1 MKSRRNTRTLLR
13 IIVHLGAWLPL
24 VVLVYDYFSGR
35 LSVNPILDLEQRTGR
50 TALTLLILSLSC
62 TPLHSLFGWREIL
75 RYRRTLG
82 LYAFMVAAIHLSIFV
97 LLDYGA
103 NFGLI
108 LADVW
113 KRPFII
119 VGAITFLI
127 LLSLAAT
134 SFDVAKVWLGK
145 NWKLLHRLVFM
156 AAGLDILHYAWA
168 LKGDIFHLQGD
179 IIRPLIYA
187 LVLLVLLLLRLRP
200 IRRFIQSHHLR
211 F

>member
-1 MKSRRNTRTLLR
+1 MKSRRNSRTLLR
-13 IIVHLGAWLPL
+13 VIVHLGALLPL
-24 VVLVYDYFSGR
+24 VWLVYDYFSGR

-62 TPLHSLFGWREIL
+62 MPLHSLFGWREIL
-75 RYRRTLG
+75 RHRRTLG
-82 LYAFMVAAIHLSIFV
+82 LYAFMYAAIHLSIFV
-97 LLDYGA
+97 FLDYGA

-119 VGAITFLI
+119 IGAITFLV
-127 LLSLAAT
+127 LLSLAIT
-134 SFDVAKVWLGK
+134 SFDVTKVWLGK
-145 NWKLLHRLVFM
+145 NWKRLHRLVFL

-168 LKGDIFHLQGD
+168 RKGDIFHLQGD

-187 LVLLVLLLLRLRP
+187 LILLVLLLLRFRP
-200 IRRFIQSHHLR
+200 IRKFIQSHHLQ

>member
-13 IIVHLGAWLPL
+13 VIVHLGALLPL
-24 VVLVYDYFSGR
+24 VLLIYDYFSGR

-50 TALTLLILSLSC
+50 TALTLLVLSLSC

-75 RYRRTLG
+75 RHRRTLG
-82 LYAFMVAAIHLSIFV
+82 LYAFMYAAIHVSIFV
-97 LLDYGA
+97 FLDYGS

-119 VGAITFLI
+119 IGAITFLI
-127 LLSLAAT
+127 LLSMAIT
-134 SFDVAKVWLGK
+134 SFDITKVWLGK
-145 NWKLLHRLVFM
+145 NWKHLHRLVFL

-168 LKGDIFHLQGD
+168 RKGDIFHLQGD

-187 LVLLVLLLLRLRP
+187 LILLVLLLLRFRP
-200 IRRFIQSHHLR
+200 IRKFIQSHHLQ

>member
-1 MKSRRNTRTLLR
+1 MKSRRNSRTLLR
-13 IIVHLGAWLPL
+13 VIVHLGALLPL
-24 VVLVYDYFSGR
+24 VWLVYDYFSGR

-75 RYRRTLG
+75 RHRRTLG
-82 LYAFMVAAIHLSIFV
+82 LYAFMYAAIHLSIFV
-97 LLDYGA
+97 FLDYGA

-119 VGAITFLI
+119 IGAITFLV
-127 LLSLAAT
+127 LLSLAIT
-134 SFDVAKVWLGK
+134 SFDVTKVWLGK
-145 NWKLLHRLVFM
+145 NWKRLHRLVFL

-168 LKGDIFHLQGD
+168 RKGDIFHLQGD

-187 LVLLVLLLLRLRP
+187 LILLVLLLLRFRP
-200 IRRFIQSHHLR
+200 IRKFIQSHHLQ

>member
-13 IIVHLGAWLPL
+13 VIVHLGALLPL
-24 VVLVYDYFSGR
+24 VLLVYDYFSGR

-62 TPLHSLFGWREIL
+62 MPLHSLFGWREIL
-75 RYRRTLG
+75 RHRRTLG
-82 LYAFMVAAIHLSIFV
+82 LYAFMYAAIHLSIFV
-97 LLDYGA
+97 FLDYGA

-119 VGAITFLI
+119 IGAITFLV
-127 LLSLAAT
+127 LLSLAIT
-134 SFDVAKVWLGK
+134 SFDVTKVWLGK
-145 NWKLLHRLVFM
+145 NWKRLHRLVFL

-168 LKGDIFHLQGD
+168 RKGDIFHLQGD

-187 LVLLVLLLLRLRP
+187 LILLVLLLLRFRP
-200 IRRFIQSHHLR
+200 IRKFIQSHHLQ